1 MQDVQFIEHEDGST
15 RDKKW
20 HEDHMSKLTDFVIAM
35 ADEADSVPEWL
46 QTHQD
51 YYPLKLL
58 PDFSV
63 MTEEIAHS
71 TEDQKE

>member
-20 HEDHMSKLTDFVIAM
+20 HEDHMSRLTDFVIAM

-46 QTHQD
+46 
-51 YYPLKLL
+51 
-58 PDFSV
+58 
-63 MTEEIAHS
+63 
-71 TEDQKE
+71 